1 MNPRARGI
9 PRWVLDTN
17 VVLSALIRPGGT
29 TGRLR
34 LAWQAGLF
42 VPLLSRDTASELI
55 RVLTYP
61 KFRLSHAEQHD
72 LLADYLP
79 WAETVRIADPP
90 ARTPDCRDPHDL
102 PFLQLALAA
111 KADAL
116 ITGDADLLVLARVHK
131 LAIITPA
138 AAIAWL
144 SP

>member
-9 PRWVLDTN
+9 PRGVLDTN

-55 RVLTYP
+55 RVLNYL
-61 KFRLSHAEQHD
+61 KFRLSRAEQHD

-90 ARTPDCRDPHDL
+90 PRTPDCRDPHDL

-116 ITGDADLLVLARVHK
+116 VTGDADLLVLAPMRG
-131 LAIITPA
+131 LAIVTPA
-138 AAIAWL
+138 QAVEQL
-144 SP
+144 SV